1 MKLINRDYYSPSILM
16 KLIISIFIYI
26 LSTSFAISQNVIEWN
41 PKYQLQDSDFQ
52 ASRHVG
58 GENISVY
65 AACSVGFGYQMN
77 GYQFMFTKN
86 FNSKVTTTF
95 TKNASYILAT
105 DTITRNKLLNFA
117 RAEFDLSEL
126 FARKFRQMMF
136 EKKNAFSDPNFY
148 QKLYE
153 QVNAELAVRIS
164 QLTLDTNMGQADI
177 RLQEQ
182 HEKILTEINALADF
196 CKECK
201 PKKKKSDNQD

>member
-1 MKLINRDYYSPSILM
+1 MKIIVYLFAYLLSI
-16 KLIISIFIYI
+16 
-26 LSTSFAISQNVIEWN
+26 TFATSQNVIEWN
-41 PKYQLQDSDFQ
+41 SEYQLQDSDFQ
-52 ASRHVG
+52 ASRHIG
-58 GENISVY
+58 GGNISVY

-86 FNSKVTTTF
+86 FNSKVNTTF
-95 TKNASYILAT
+95 TKNASYIIAA

-126 FARKFRQMMF
+126 FARKFRQLMF

-153 QVNAELAVRIS
+153 QIQTEMVARNS
-164 QLTLDTNMGQADI
+164 QLSLDTNAGLADL
-177 RLQEQ
+177 RLKEQ
-182 HEKILTEINALADF
+182 HEKIRAEIDALAEF

-201 PKKKKSDNQD
+201 PKKKKKDD

>member
-1 MKLINRDYYSPSILM
+1 M
-16 KLIISIFIYI
+16 KLIISVFIYL
-26 LSTSFAISQNVIEWN
+26 LSTSLAICQNVIEWN
-41 PKYQLQDSDFQ
+41 PEYQLQDSDFQ
-52 ASRHVG
+52 ASRHVSD
-58 GENISVY
+58 NKISVS
-65 AACSVGFGYQMN
+65 AAVSVDFSYHMN

-86 FNSKVTTTF
+86 FNSKVSATF
-95 TKNASYILAT
+95 TRNASYIIAA

-153 QVNAELAVRIS
+153 QVQAEMAVRFTN
-164 QLTLDTNMGQADI
+164 LGLDTDMGRADV
-177 RLQEQ
+177 RLKEQ
-182 HEKILTEINALADF
+182 HEKILAEIEALGEY

-201 PKKKKSDNQD
+201 PKKKKKDV